1 MSASPALTY
10 LEALRLA
17 LEDLLESNPKTLLL
31 GEDIGTYGGA
41 FKLTDGFLDQY
52 GADRIIDTPIAE
64 GGIIGAGIGLAMMGM
79 KPIVEMQFMDFI
91 SCGFNQITN
100 FAAKCHYRWGQSIP
114 LVIRGP
120 GGGLVGGGPFHSQN
134 IEMFFVK
141 TPGLKVVCPSDVED
155 AYALMLAAVDDPDPV
170 IFIEHKA
177 LYRAPFL
184 RAPIT
189 QRHQKGQL
197 GKAKWKRKG
206 KDLTLVSYGALIH
219 RCLEAAEHL
228 AHQHG
233 VDVSVLDL
241 RTLNPLDESALI
253 QATKTTH
260 KILIVHEDTKTGGLA
275 GEISMRIQEN
285 AFEWLDA
292 PIQRLT
298 APDTPVPYHA
308 QLEAVFAPSVALIQE
323 HALAL
328 HHY

>member
-1 MSASPALTY
+1 MSFTY

-17 LEDLLESNPKTLLL
+17 LDETLSSDPHTLLL

-41 FKLTDGFLDQY
+41 FKLTDGFLEQY
-52 GADRIIDTPIAE
+52 GSDRIIDTPIAE

-79 KPIVEMQFMDFI
+79 KPIIEMQFMDFI

-114 LVIRGP
+114 IVIRGP
-120 GGGLVGGGPFHSQN
+120 GGGLVGGGPFHSQS

-141 TPGLKVVCPSDVED
+141 TPGLKVVCPSDVND
-155 AYALMLAAVDDPDPV
+155 AYSLMLAAIDDPDPV

-177 LYRAPFL
+177 LYRAPHL
-184 RAPIT
+184 RAPILH
-189 QRHQKGQL
+189 RGQKGTL
-197 GKAKWKRKG
+197 GKAAWKRKG
-206 KDLTLVSYGALIH
+206 SDLTLISYGALIH

-228 AHQHG
+228 AQDG
-233 VDVSVLDL
+233 IDVSVLDL
-241 RTLNPLDESALI
+241 RTLNPLDEQALI
-253 QATKTTH
+253 EATKTTH
-260 KILIVHEDTKTGGLA
+260 KILIVHEDTRTGGLA

-308 QLEAVFAPSVALIQE
+308 QLEAVFAPSVQAIQE
-323 HALAL
+323 QATALFR
-328 HHY
+328 Y